1 MNPLFATMENNS
13 KMNNKKTNAKKKKN
27 KSKTFLLYL
36 FNNNVGQAE
45 QRKGFLLG
53 KFWIFSKFVLKV

>member
-13 KMNNKKTNAKKKKN
+13 KMKNQKTDAKKKN
-27 KSKTFLLYL
+27 KKKTFLLYL

-45 QRKGFLLG
+45 Q
-53 KFWIFSKFVLKV
+53 